1 MIRNLS
7 RGTTLASAPRYAK
20 TFFARFLGLMGR
32 KTFPEGSDA
41 LIFVACPSIH
51 CFFMRMTIDAVFVDR
66 EGRVT
71 QIFPG
76 LKPWRLAFGGKGAY
90 AVIELPAGVI
100 EATRT
105 APGDRLE
112 IAK

>member
-1 MIRNLS
+1 MVRNLS
-7 RGTTLASAPRYAK
+7 KGTELASAPRFAV

-32 KTFPEGSDA
+32 KEFPKDSDA
-41 LIFVACPSIH
+41 LIFEACPSIH

-71 QIFPG
+71 RIFPG

-90 AVIELPAGVI
+90 AVIELPAGTI

-105 APGDRLE
+105 APGDQLE
-112 IAK
+112 ISK

>member
-1 MIRNLS
+1 MVRNLS
-7 RGTTLASAPRYAK
+7 KGTTLASSPRDAK

-32 KTFPEGSDA
+32 KRFPEGSDA
-41 LIFVACPSIH
+41 LIFEACPSIH

-66 EGRVT
+66 GGRVT
-71 QIFPG
+71 RVFPD
-76 LKPWRLAFGGKGAY
+76 LVPWRLAFGGKGAY

-105 APGDRLE
+105 APGDQLE
-112 IAK
+112 IQK

>member
-1 MIRNLS
+1 MVRNLS

-41 LIFVACPSIH
+41 LIFEACPSIH

-105 APGDRLE
+105 APGDQLE
-112 IAK
+112 IGK

>member
-1 MIRNLS
+1 MVRNLS
-7 RGTTLASAPRYAK
+7 KGTELASAPRYAT

-32 KTFPEGSDA
+32 TKFPEGSDA
-41 LIFVACPSIH
+41 LIFEACPSIH
-51 CFFMRMTIDAVFVDR
+51 CFFMRMAIDAVFVDR

-71 QIFPG
+71 RVFPD
-76 LKPWRLAFGGKGAY
+76 LKPWCLAFGGKGAY

-112 IAK
+112 IQK